1 MVIQASTVLAACVK
15 GQRIKDKF
23 TVSILSVA
31 RERHGSDI
39 IGCRSQMV
47 QDLVSPVK
55 EFIDSY
61 YEHLILS
68 NYKIESREENGIQT
82 CVNK

>member
-1 MVIQASTVLAACVK
+1 
-15 GQRIKDKF
+15 
-23 TVSILSVA
+23 
-31 RERHGSDI
+31 
-39 IGCRSQMV
+39 MV